1 MILGF
6 PLGSG
11 GYVSGSGGYALGIFW
26 VVLGLCFCRKVS
38 KNNGLLGSFHRFDVR
53 HTIYLACE
61 TGRNAVE
68 AAEEQGEKCAKGA
81 EAIHGP
87 SVAWSVAG
95 ARKSD
100 R

>member
-1 MILGF
+1 M
-6 PLGSG
+6 
-11 GYVSGSGGYALGIFW
+11 
-26 VVLGLCFCRKVS
+26 
-38 KNNGLLGSFHRFDVR
+38 GSFHRFAVR

-61 TGRNAVE
+61 TGRNSVE

-95 ARKSD
+95 KETTTLQAVDSVAIVNIAVLVNAPRQADKVD
-100 R
+100 ENAV